1 MKIRK
6 YKIDYIQ
13 RTLNDEINNGY
24 PFFEIANLEY
34 DLSIDDGGIYDIN
47 LQKLGNGLKYY
58 NLLNYYYSH
67 KEDEEM
73 EKYIHFIRA
82 KIRNNLLDF
91 FNIDK
96 NIKLLNESSLI

>member
-34 DLSIDDGGIYDIN
+34 YLSIDDGGIYDIN
-47 LQKLGNGLKYY
+47 LQKLGNELKYY
-58 NLLNYYYSH
+58 NILNYYYSH
-67 KEDEEM
+67 KEDEKM
-73 EKYIHFIRA
+73 EKYIYFIRA
-82 KIRNNLLDF
+82 KIMNNLLDF
-91 FNIDK
+91 FNIEK
-96 NIKLLNESSLI
+96 I